1 MIGGRTV
8 IMIGAAVVVG
18 GLAVWGL
25 LSPSADAPSGPL
37 LQLPTPG
44 ALTAGPAVADAGN
57 GPFREFCAECHGDEA
72 VGTDKG
78 PPLVHMYYEPNH
90 HADASF
96 VLAARRGAAQHH
108 WTFGPMEPVA
118 RVSDSE
124 LYAIIGYV
132 RSLQRAAGIF

>member
-1 MIGGRTV
+1 
-8 IMIGAAVVVG
+8 MIGAMVVLG

-25 LSPSADAPSGPL
+25 LSPSADVPSGPL
-37 LQLPTPG
+37 LQSPAPGPETPG
-44 ALTAGPAVADAGN
+44 PALADIGKEA
-57 GPFREFCAECHGDEA
+57 FREFCIECHGAEA

-78 PPLVHMYYEPNH
+78 PPLVHIYYEPNH

-96 VLAARRGAAQHH
+96 ILAARRGAPQHH